1 MSQIGLETGSRAF
14 QKMILSK
21 LEWRFALLFGPYG
34 TLEMILSSTNQKI
47 PFLAGY
53 LYGYPLDPYMVLS
66 PAKEAVGVDGFW
78 VQPFR
83 DGSTGL
89 TQPVRM
95 AVA

>member
-34 TLEMILSSTNQKI
+34 TLEMILSSTNRKI
-47 PFLAGY
+47 SFLGGY
-53 LYGYPLDPYMVLS
+53 LYGYSLDPYMIIS
-66 PAKEAVGVDGFW
+66 PIKGAVGVDGFW

-83 DGSTGL
+83 DGSTGF
-89 TQPVRM
+89 TQPVWM
-95 AVA
+95 TFA